1 MDNTPLSVAEKEFTL
16 SDENGKK
23 LPVTLHDA
31 DTAYTNKGVRQ
42 RFVGIDAAETPKMT
56 PVGGFSGGS
65 TLGIAQTE
73 ATAQVIRD
81 YGFNKR
87 IVVGKEAFGGDLI
100 DLENAQGERLSSFL
114 TKNRIVQPTANT
126 SDADMIKRSWQ
137 IFQDAMNVSEI
148 ETPVQ
153 KSRRIVDSVL
163 SEGTIIGKPQA
174 DTIEQYQDYKSATSN
189 LGLAQQEANIKALK
203 TRLLSPKI
211 NELQR
216 QELTRKLSSAMD
228 FYQANL
234 NAPKDLYRNSIEGVN
249 FQGPYGF
256 RGEAQRSWDIGM
268 LNVSNSAANILDYI
282 GDVTNSKEIK
292 YDAKGTLKQNERE
305 KRLVD
310 IKAGDRDITGG
321 TTTSFDDVEKDFS
334 KIFRFIASST
344 LQYGPQMGV
353 MIAGSVTGGTLG
365 FAVGGP
371 TGAAIGSSIVPMAMG
386 IGDVYGEMPD
396 DEKDPLMA
404 TVIGGAVGLVDKFGL
419 PKGAIKGVDLLTKA
433 GISSTATKI
442 AAAKGISVE
451 AATKLLHTEVLQL
464 GKDFALVAKNVATNQ
479 LKGKENLADL
489 ILQITTHSGKESATE
504 ALQEA
509 IQYAGVRGTT
519 SLDFDY
525 NELYNR
531 VKEAAIVGG
540 LLGAEFSTPGAMLSR
555 SNFNYHLN
563 MLAGVETK
571 PLTSNA
577 MMEQE
582 EIKRHGKKLS
592 DIELAAKLRSY
603 ATAGGT
609 PLSHLDLLIAPGTKP
624 NSLMENFKDLIV
636 NGGLFSSVRD
646 NVLSPFLKFQG
657 GREIAG
663 LFDASSVRGVYSG
676 MSAFKRIHNIA
687 NGVMDSFMVDSDKR
701 RLFGTTNNKDIGT
714 RVLNSYASNT
724 NDPASLAY
732 RQSLNKMGME
742 LANQL
747 NGLGLNTG
755 WSSIDIMQPDY
766 FVRNQLVDPNLVR
779 ANVNEFI
786 DTIEANYK
794 QKGITTL
801 GTVSKTYLKDLA
813 DRISDNLTHKE
824 MRELSD
830 LGMLDNPVLNKFRSK
845 DVEHNAVKMIEMISR
860 SAVKNTIFGSNGEV
874 VANGIKK
881 MLDSGEITAE
891 VASDLAMQV
900 KELLEGFDGTLNKPK
915 SPLIKGATEN
925 LTFATTMVYMD
936 TSLFAN
942 LSEIVYGALGLSTEN
957 IVKYFGLVSKEFAS
971 DVAAKFTQVGNKIS
985 GGLIPSIEEKQL
997 SKNTSLL
1004 QLTGHFGKM
1013 NDIAFNVGANIT
1025 SQSKHNMSKLMFKFN
1040 LVESATNAAR
1050 AARGAIACDEIN
1062 NMISIIAESPNNNDA
1077 TRWARDRLSYYRMD
1091 PDALVEIYNSV
1102 GLLSIDKLES
1112 LPAGHPMGDRLAEQ
1126 LNNGI
1131 TNFIDEFSS
1140 RPEPGSTAKIF
1151 DDHRFAL
1158 ITQFQK
1164 FTWHFTSNVIPHL
1177 WGMYIKRGKPE
1188 YTYSAF
1194 SLMMLAYATAYAG
1207 LYLKSMLRGEDDEDD
1222 EKKLTKRLG
1231 QAANYASSSAQLDL
1245 YNKVSDATET
1255 RADGSLRN
1263 NPFKTLLG
1271 LSPSLNLGYSS
1282 GKDVYKIATEEGQAD
1297 LKAKSNLIRRVPV
1310 FGEIPAIRNM
1320 YEKEK

>member
-1 MDNTPLSVAEKEFTL
+1 MANIPLSIAEKEFTL
-16 SDENGKK
+16 SDENGKE

-42 RFVGIDAAETPKMT
+42 RLIGVDAAETPKIT
-56 PVGGFSGGS
+56 KVGGFSAGS

-73 ATAQVIRD
+73 ATAQIMRD

-87 IVVGKEAFGGDLI
+87 VVLGKEAFGGDLV
-100 DLENAQGERLSSFL
+100 DYENAQGERLSSFL
-114 TKNRIVQPTANT
+114 TKNRIVQPTAQT
-126 SDADMIKRSWQ
+126 SDADMVKRSWQ
-137 IFQDAMNVSEI
+137 MFQDAMNTSEV

-174 DTIEQYQDYKSATSN
+174 DTIEEYQDYKSATSN
-189 LGLAQQEANIKALK
+189 LGLAQQEANIQALK

-234 NAPKDLYRNSIEGVN
+234 NAPKDLYRSSLEGTN
-249 FQGPYGF
+249 FKGPYGAQ
-256 RGEAQRSWDIGM
+256 GEMERAWDIGM

-282 GDVTNSKEIK
+282 GNVTGSKELE
-292 YDAKGTLKQNERE
+292 YDAKGMLKKNERA

-310 IKAGDRDITGG
+310 TRAGDVDITGG
-321 TTTSFDDVEKDFS
+321 TTTSLDDVEKDFS
-334 KIFRFIASST
+334 KIFRFIGSST

-353 MIAGSVTGGTLG
+353 MIAGSLAGGTVGL
-365 FAVGGP
+365 AVGGP
-371 TGAAIGSSIVPMAMG
+371 VGAFIGSSIVPMAMG

-396 DEKDPLMA
+396 DEKDPLA
-404 TVIGGAVGLVDKFGL
+404 AAAIGSVVGLVDRLGL

-442 AAAKGISVE
+442 AAAKGIPVGE
-451 AATKLLHTEVLQL
+451 ATKLLHKEVLQL
-464 GKDFALVAKNVATNQ
+464 GKDYAIVAKNVAVNQ
-479 LKGKENLADL
+479 LKAKENLADL
-489 ILQITTHSGKESATE
+489 LLQITKNSGKESATE
-504 ALQEA
+504 TLQEA
-509 IQYAGVRGTT
+509 IQYAGVRSTT

-531 VKEAAIVGG
+531 AKEAAVVGG
-540 LLGAEFSTPGAMLSR
+540 LLGAEIGTPSAMMDR
-555 SNFNYHLN
+555 SNFNYQLN
-563 MLAGVETK
+563 MLSGVETK

-582 EIKRHGKKLS
+582 ELKRHGKKLN

-603 ATAGGT
+603 AASGST
-609 PLSHLDLLIAPGTKP
+609 PISHLDLLITPGTKP
-624 NSLMENFKDLIV
+624 ISLAGSFKDLLV

-687 NGVMDSFMVDSDKR
+687 NGVMNSFMVDSDKR
-701 RLFGTTNNKDIGT
+701 KLFGTTNNKDIGT
-714 RVLNSYASNT
+714 RVLNSYTSNT

-732 RQSLNKMGME
+732 RQTLNQMGE
-742 LANQL
+742 DLANQL
-747 NGLGLNTG
+747 DDLGLNTG
-755 WSSIDIMQPDY
+755 WSSIDIRQPDY
-766 FVRNQLVDPNLVR
+766 FLKNQLVDPNLVR
-779 ANVNEFI
+779 ANVTEFI
-786 DTIEANYK
+786 DTIENNYK
-794 QKGITTL
+794 SKGITTL
-801 GTVSKTYLKDLA
+801 GAVNKTYLKDLA
-813 DRISDNLTHKE
+813 DRISDNLTYKE
-824 MRELSD
+824 MKELAD

-860 SAVKNTIFGSNGEV
+860 SAVKNTIFGANGEV
-874 VANGIKK
+874 VGNGIKK

-891 VASDLAMQV
+891 EASELAMHV
-900 KELLEGFDGTLNKPK
+900 KELIAGFDGTLNKPK
-915 SPLIKGATEN
+915 SPLIRGATEN

-942 LSEIVYGALGLSTEN
+942 LSEIVYGALGLSKAN
-957 IVKYFGLVSKEFAS
+957 IVKYFGLIAKEFAS

-985 GGLIPSIEEKQL
+985 GGLIPSVEEKQL
-997 SKNTSLL
+997 SKNISLL
-1004 QLTGHFGKM
+1004 QLTGQSGKM

-1025 SQSKHNMSKLMFKFN
+1025 SQSKRNMSKLMFKFN

-1091 PDALVEIYNSV
+1091 PDELVSIYNSV
-1102 GLLSIDKLES
+1102 GTLSLDKLES
-1112 LPAGHPMGDRLAEQ
+1112 LPPTHPMFNKLSEQ

-1164 FTWHFTSNVIPHL
+1164 FTWHFTSNVIPQL

-1194 SLMMLAYATAYAG
+1194 SLMILAYATAYAG
-1207 LYLKSMLRGEDDEDD
+1207 LYLKSMLRGEDEEDD
-1222 EKKLTKRLG
+1222 EKKLSKRLG
-1231 QAANYASSSAQLDL
+1231 QAASYASSSAQIDMF
-1245 YNKVSDATET
+1245 NKISSATET
-1255 RADGSLRN
+1255 RADGSLKT
-1263 NPFKTLLG
+1263 NPFKTLLSQ
-1271 LSPSLNLGYSS
+1271 SPSLNLGYSS
-1282 GKDVYKIATEEGQAD
+1282 GKDAYKIATEEGQAD